1 MKIPKEAKRVFE
13 GIIFDVYHWEQKM
26 FDGSTETFEALKRPN
41 TIQILPVQD
50 GKILLAYEE
59 QPNREATYTFFG
71 GRVEKGEDSIK
82 AAKRELLEETGL
94 ESSDWELYKVY
105 DIESK
110 IEWQVYLYFARDCKK
125 VSEPYL
131 DAGEKIEVKSVN
143 FEEFLKITADEKF
156 WGTEIAND
164 IFRIKENREK
174 LEEFRKKLLR

>member
-110 IEWQVYLYFARDCKK
+110 IEWQGYLYFARDCKK
-125 VSEPYL
+125 VSEP
-131 DAGEKIEVKSVN
+131 
-143 FEEFLKITADEKF
+143 
-156 WGTEIAND
+156 
-164 IFRIKENREK
+164 
-174 LEEFRKKLLR
+174 